1 VFSSATYNSGMPRS
15 FWSGSISF
23 GLVYIPV
30 KLFGAVAH
38 QEVRFH
44 EVHDKDGARINEK
57 RFCSKEGVEV
67 PYEHIAKGYPISK
80 QKMVLISQ
88 RELEAA
94 DPKSSRVID
103 IQDFVDLNEI
113 DPVYFLHTYYLSP
126 GSEARKAYSLLLRA
140 MQKTGKVAIA
150 KIVIR
155 QKQYLAALR
164 PVGNALMLSTML
176 YADEIVPARG
186 VPGLSSASAEKVS
199 EKEIALAQKIVKS
212 LSESFKPSKYKDTYR
227 ERVLAI
233 VRRKGKG
240 QKIPEVTPT
249 KVTSTRVADLLKQL
263 EQSVVVAKR

>member
-1 VFSSATYNSGMPRS
+1 MPRS

-30 KLFGAVAH
+30 KLFGAVTH
-38 QEVRFH
+38 QEVHFH
-44 EVHDKDGARINEK
+44 EVHDKDGARIQEK

-67 PYEHIAKGYPISK
+67 SYEHVAKGYPIAK
-80 QKMVLISQ
+80 NKMVLISQ
-88 RELEAA
+88 RELEAV

-103 IQDFVDLNEI
+103 IKDFVDLGEI
-113 DPVYFLHTYYLSP
+113 DPLYFLHTYYLSP
-126 GSEARKAYSLLLRA
+126 AAEARKAYSLLLRA

-176 YADEIVPARG
+176 YADEVVSAKA
-186 VPGLSSASAEKVS
+186 VPGLSSISGQAVS
-199 EKEIALAQKIVKS
+199 EKEVRLAEKIVKS
-212 LSESFKPSKYKDTYR
+212 LSESFKPGKYKDTYR
-227 ERVLAI
+227 ERVLTL

-240 QKIPEVTPT
+240 QKIPDVTPT

-263 EQSVVVAKR
+263 EQSVVVTKR